1 MLVDDDA
8 DDAAIFSEALSA
20 VVSPKEFHTAENGLK
35 LFEVL
40 SKHTPD
46 VIFLDINMPK
56 MGGWECLEKLKNSSK
71 YNHIPVIMYSTSSA
85 KKDIAMAYRLGAL
98 LFITKPEE
106 FKELSNILEIIGTG
120 LQPAQISRLAQFTSV
135 RTG

>member
-1 MLVDDDA
+1 
-8 DDAAIFSEALSA
+8 
-20 VVSPKEFHTAENGLK
+20 
-35 LFEVL
+35 
-40 SKHTPD
+40 
-46 VIFLDINMPK
+46 MPK